1 MKSAILLAGILA
13 AMLAACN
20 GPRPDDPDGNAAIN
34 QPAADDEA
42 NLTAGPT
49 ANASGENVA
58 TSEPTQVAEPPKS
71 CEAEIGKEAA
81 AELAK
86 RCRFVSPATRPPC
99 HPANPC
105 EMIQGEIDRSCDMFG
120 DEPAECATPRRA
132 GHD

>member
-1 MKSAILLAGILA
+1 MRSALLLAGTLA

-20 GPRPDDPDGNAAIN
+20 GPRPESNAAMSE
-34 QPAADDEA
+34 PVAVDEA
-42 NLTAGPT
+42 NLTSGPA
-49 ANASGENVA
+49 ANASGANVA
-58 TSEPTQVAEPPKS
+58 ASEPAPVAEPPQS
-71 CEAEIGKEAA
+71 CEAEIGKDAV

-120 DEPAECATPRRA
+120 DDKPAECAS
-132 GHD
+132 